1 MLTIEEYI
9 KPWSVAEAYTLLT
22 GGRNTAVVGGGAFM
36 RLVSRK
42 IGTAVDLSRAGLN
55 FIRETNDCV
64 EIGAMTTFRQLEQSL
79 PLQNNLD
86 GLIPQTV
93 RNVGGVQL
101 RNMVTVGG
109 TVYGRYGFSELLTGL
124 MVLNVHVVLH
134 KNGTMTLSKFLAH
147 GNPQDILEKVILVK
161 QDLRGSYQVF
171 RNTCGSLPILCVAAS
186 KRNGE
191 YRIAVG
197 GRPGVATLAR
207 ETMAFLNNNRE
218 NGVRNPEQAGE
229 IAAGELDFG
238 SDRKAAANYR
248 RELCKVLVKRAVTEV
263 ES

>member
-1 MLTIEEYI
+1 MITIEEYA
-9 KPWSVAEAYTLLT
+9 KPWSVAEAHTLLT
-22 GGRNTAVVGGGAFM
+22 TGRNTAVVGGGAFM
-36 RLVSRK
+36 RLASRK
-42 IGTAVDLSRAGLN
+42 IGIAVDLSRTGLN
-55 FIRETNDCV
+55 FIRETGDSV
-64 EIGAMTTFRQLEQSL
+64 EIGAMTTFRQLEQNI

-86 GLIPQTV
+86 GLIPKTV

-124 MVLNVHVVLH
+124 MVLDVYVVMY
-134 KNGTMTLSKFLAH
+134 KNGMIPLPEFLA
-147 GNPQDILEKVILVK
+147 GRNLKDILEKLILVK

-191 YRIAVG
+191 YKIAVG

-207 ETMAFLNNNRE
+207 EAMAFLNNNRK

-238 SDRKAAANYR
+238 SDRKAAAAYR